1 MGQVRATLVSHIAAC
16 MKPGLFSHSPI
27 CCHCLQWLSSSVH
40 ADADAQDTSAGA
52 EWSSS
57 RHAKRA
63 RLSLTITAAATRRA
77 LVAPATAYRSAMFGD
92 RFLIL
97 SYLSYLSYLSKN
109 RLMA

>member
-77 LVAPATAYRSAMFGD
+77 LVAPATAYLFGED
-92 RFLIL
+92 F
-97 SYLSYLSYLSKN
+97 
-109 RLMA
+109 